1 MGAIVCGYPG
11 IGKSTLCRTN
21 PRFIDLESSCFYKNK
36 WTVFGGERDGE
47 EIYEKCEDWYIGY
60 TNLAID
66 LAKQGYL
73 VCLSCHDTVRD
84 RLADI
89 CPKDVD
95 VLVIM
100 PGVEIKDAWLARMRD
115 RYYLSKDEK
124 DKRALEHC
132 EPALGRDMEHAI
144 NSPLPLV
151 LLRDPDYDLGEV
163 IANALDISLPGYEW
177 SHEES
182 RFVNSKRR
190 K

>member
-11 IGKSTLCRTN
+11 IGKSTLCETN

-36 WTVFGGERDGE
+36 WTNFETGE
-47 EIYEKCEDWYIGY
+47 EINVKICDWYIGY
-60 TNLAID
+60 VNLAID

-73 VCLSCHDTVRD
+73 VCLSCHDVVRA
-84 RLADI
+84 RLANI

-95 VLVIM
+95 ALVIM
-100 PGVEIKDAWLARMRD
+100 PGVEIKDVWLNRMRD

-132 EPALGRDMEHAI
+132 EPAFERDMENAI
-144 NSPLPLV
+144 LSPLPLV

-163 IANALDISLPGYEW
+163 ISNSLDTSLPGYEW
-177 SHEES
+177 SCEES
-182 RFVNSKRR
+182 RFVNSKKRR
-190 K
+190 